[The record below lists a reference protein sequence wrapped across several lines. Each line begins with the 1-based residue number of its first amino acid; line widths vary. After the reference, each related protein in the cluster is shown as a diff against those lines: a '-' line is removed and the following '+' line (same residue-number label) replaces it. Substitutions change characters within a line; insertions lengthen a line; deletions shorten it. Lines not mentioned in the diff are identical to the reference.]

1 MRFNFKSA
9 KRECNS
15 IPILYNKKIYGM
27 KKSLLCFMAFALIC
41 SLSLSSCGGG
51 DDETDKPDTSEI
63 PDNPN
68 TPDNPSTPDLLGL
81 LSGVWTDGDFFVS
94 FDKEE
99 KYLAACIAPRY
110 IDNGR
115 FIIDEKAKCITVE
128 NPYYNV
134 SNKYTVISISSD
146 ELKLKVDYL
155 DQWGEAQTLNLT
167 LEHSDCKATPKEN
180 SWYGKT
186 ITTFSS
192 YFGNV
197 KYDFYTYYTG
207 KKTASKGNALKYPV
221 SYYYITK
228 EKTIYLMEIP
238 ESQIPSVGGWN
249 VDNYEVQVITYTL
262 NETGGYDFHSK
273 NLAD

>member
-1 MRFNFKSA
+1 
-9 KRECNS
+9 
-15 IPILYNKKIYGM
+15 M
-27 KKSLLCFMAFALIC
+27 KKTFLWFMAFALAC
-41 SLSLSSCGGG
+41 TMSLSSCGG
-51 DDETDKPDTSEI
+51 DEPDKPDTPEI

-68 TPDNPSTPDLLGL
+68 TPDEPDTPDLISQ
-81 LSGVWTDGDFFVS
+81 LSGVWTDGDLFVS
-94 FDKEE
+94 FDKED

-115 FIIDEKAKCITVE
+115 FTIDERTKCITVE
-128 NPYYNV
+128 NPFYNV
-134 SNKYTVISISSD
+134 SNKYTVVSISSD

-155 DQWGEAQTLNLT
+155 DQWGKDQTLNLT
-167 LEHSDCKATPKEN
+167 FGHSDCKPTPKEN

-221 SYYYITK
+221 PYYYITK

-238 ESQIPSVGGWN
+238 EFQVPSVGGWN
-249 VDNYEVQVITYTL
+249 VDDYDVKVITYTL